1 MNVENQGQSIA
12 LVVDENKKKS
22 NILLSIEPKKEN
34 VITYLKELKLKT
46 GQHFQ
51 VIPNI
56 SVARDICYITGAS
69 GSGKSYWT
77 RLYADQYRKIY
88 PKREIYLI
96 SSLTEDSSIDKIKN
110 LRRIKL
116 NPEFLNEDIQA
127 TDFKES
133 LVIFDDCEALTDK
146 RMKNKV
152 QGILNQLLTI
162 GRHHSVS
169 ICNLTNSA
177 CNGAETKLILNESN
191 SITIFPH
198 GLGGRSL
205 KYLLEQYLGLDKHQI
220 KRLKNLNSRAVTI
233 LKSYPMCVLSEK
245 EAYVLNTGDDTI

>member
-1 MNVENQGQSIA
+1 M
-12 LVVDENKKKS
+12 
-22 NILLSIEPKKEN
+22 
-34 VITYLKELKLKT
+34 
-46 GQHFQ
+46 
-51 VIPNI
+51 
-56 SVARDICYITGAS
+56 
-69 GSGKSYWT
+69 
-77 RLYADQYRKIY
+77 
-88 PKREIYLI
+88 
-96 SSLTEDSSIDKIKN
+96 TEDSSIDKIKN

-169 ICNLTNSA
+169 ICNLTHSA

>member
-1 MNVENQGQSIA
+1 MNLENQGQSVA
-12 LVVDENKKKS
+12 LIVDENKKNS
-22 NILLSIEPKKEN
+22 NVLLSVEPKKEN
-34 VITYLKELKLKT
+34 VYNYLKELKLKE

-51 VIPNI
+51 LIPNI

-77 RLYADQYRKIY
+77 KLYADQYRKIH

-96 SSLTEDSSIDKIKN
+96 SSLTEDYSIDKIKN

-146 RMKNKV
+146 RMKAKV

-162 GRHHSVS
+162 GRHHSISV
-169 ICNLTNSA
+169 CNLTHSA

-205 KYLLEQYLGLDKHQI
+205 KYLLEMYLGLDKHQI

-233 LKSYPMCVLSEK
+233 MKSYPMCVLSEK
-245 EAYVLNTGDDTI
+245 EAYVLNVGDDN